1 MVVRVGDLEW
11 GAWAGLV
18 VPFPSR
24 SGLVCHHGWFCGSGW
39 ARPAGDSYL
48 PLSECI
54 PPPTM
59 RAATLSH
66 LIPVAGCICRAAG
79 GCRWADDSVKLR
91 SLAAA
96 GSTSV
101 GGALRPGAASARIRA
116 HAAACRRHPTNATTP
131 TPVRA
136 QGGGA
141 SYNGSASNSYLTNI
155 SKWFFGVCRVHG
167 VLWIFRGLEG
177 TKCN

>member
-1 MVVRVGDLEW
+1 MG
-11 GAWAGLV
+11 WAGSSFSEPLGAGLSSWLV
-18 VPFPSR
+18 LR
-24 SGLVCHHGWFCGSGW
+24 LWLGRTGGWKS
-39 ARPAGDSYL
+39 L
-48 PLSECI
+48 PLSKCV

-59 RAATLSH
+59 RAAALSH

-101 GGALRPGAASARIRA
+101 GGALRPGGGFRSHPGARCRLPPSPHESNNP
-116 HAAACRRHPTNATTP
+116 HAGEGA
-131 TPVRA
+131 
-136 QGGGA
+136 GGGA